1 MTYGNDP
8 YSQQPQQPGFGQ
20 QPGLGQQPPPYGQ
33 QPPPG
38 FGDQPHPGYGQ
49 PMGGYPGQPGAYPP
63 GPGYGAYP
71 PPPYASWGAR
81 VGAYLID
88 RLIVGVPAAIF
99 YGIGFAVGSK
109 DMNCTTDSS
118 DTSYS
123 TSCSG
128 GLSAGGLVLV
138 LIGAAIAVIGGLYL
152 IYLEGT
158 TGQTPGRKLL
168 GIKLI
173 READGQTLGFGMAFV
188 RQICHIVDTLPC
200 YLGWLWPIW
209 DAKKQ
214 TFADKIMSSIVVKV

>member
-20 QPGLGQQPPPYGQ
+20 QPPGYGQQPPGYGQ

-38 FGDQPHPGYGQ
+38 YGQ
-49 PMGGYPGQPGAYPP
+49 QPPGGFPGQPVDYGYQ
-63 GPGYGAYP
+63 PGYAAYP
-71 PPPYASWGAR
+71 PPPYAGWGAR

-88 RLIVGVPAAIF
+88 RLIVFVPAAIF
-99 YGIGFAVGSK
+99 YGLGFAIGFK
-109 DMNCTTDSS
+109 DADCVTEQT

-128 GLSAGGLVLV
+128 GLSGAGIALILVGALIALV
-138 LIGAAIAVIGGLYL
+138 GALWL
-152 IYLEGT
+152 IYREGT
-158 TGQTPGRKLL
+158 TGQTPGRKMLN
-168 GIKLI
+168 IKLV
-173 READGQTLGFGMAFV
+173 READGQVLGFGMAFV
-188 RQICHIVDTLPC
+188 RQLCHFVDSLAC

-209 DAKKQ
+209 DAKRQ